1 MTMLLLRLCMKKE
14 EGNGEAA
21 VRAAIGRMA
30 GITGIVCN
38 LLLFLGKLAAGM
50 ISGSVAI
57 LADAVNNLSDASSS
71 VVALA
76 GFRLAQ
82 RPADKEHPFGH
93 ARYEYLS
100 GLIVAMLIFI
110 VGAELAE
117 NSIVKIFQPEAVE
130 VSALTVGILLA
141 SILVKLWMMQ
151 FFRRAGRQIHSMTLE
166 ATAIDSRN
174 DIIATAA
181 VLLGFGMGHY
191 FEVNV
196 DGYIGLA
203 VAGFILYSG
212 IAMIK
217 ETISPLLGQQADG
230 EMVQKIR
237 ALVLSHEDVLG
248 IHDLLVHDYGP
259 GRCFASLHLELSADK
274 NAMHI
279 HDIVD
284 HIEREIRQELN
295 VDMVIHYDPV
305 VIDDLERDRLLQW
318 VEDYLKGIEESLS
331 LHDFRF
337 LKEEGCVTFDL
348 AVPYGMALDREKLLE
363 QMEWELLRDM
373 GQYHIEIRFDEA

>member
-1 MTMLLLRLCMKKE
+1 MTTLLLRLCMKKE
-14 EGNGEAA
+14 EKNGEAA

-117 NSIVKIFQPEAVE
+117 NAVVKIFQPEAVE

-151 FFRRAGRQIHSMTLE
+151 FFRRASRQIHSMTLE

-174 DIIATAA
+174 DMIATAA
-181 VLLGFGMGHY
+181 VLLGFGVGHC

-212 IAMIK
+212 I
-217 ETISPLLGQQADG
+217 S
-230 EMVQKIR
+230 MVK
-237 ALVLSHEDVLG
+237 
-248 IHDLLVHDYGP
+248 
-259 GRCFASLHLELSADK
+259 
-274 NAMHI
+274 
-279 HDIVD
+279 
-284 HIEREIRQELN
+284 
-295 VDMVIHYDPV
+295 
-305 VIDDLERDRLLQW
+305 
-318 VEDYLKGIEESLS
+318 
-331 LHDFRF
+331 
-337 LKEEGCVTFDL
+337 
-348 AVPYGMALDREKLLE
+348 
-363 QMEWELLRDM
+363 
-373 GQYHIEIRFDEA
+373 

>member
-117 NSIVKIFQPEAVE
+117 NAVVKIFQPEAVE
-130 VSALTVGILLA
+130 VSALTIGILLA

-151 FFRRAGRQIHSMTLE
+151 FFRRAGRQIHSITLE

-174 DIIATAA
+174 DMIATAA
-181 VLLGFGMGHY
+181 VLLGVAVGHY

-212 IAMIK
+212 IVMVK

-305 VIDDLERDRLLQW
+305 VMDDPERDRLLQW
-318 VEDYLKGIEESLS
+318 AEAYLKGIEESLS
-331 LHDFRF
+331 LHDFHF
-337 LKEEGCVTFDL
+337 LKEEGRITFDL
-348 AVPYGMALDREKLLE
+348 TVPYGMALDRGRLSE
-363 QMEWELLRDM
+363 QMELKLLQDM